1 MKSKLKP
8 LIDSRL
14 SMLDWTDEQSL
25 KVVDRIRGE
34 EKVKKKMSLAMV
46 LALALALLA
55 VTGLAVTL
63 WKNYY
68 DNMAKNE
75 GENGYFDTWSGQRRA
90 DFVLDM
96 AKEGAAFNSEALD
109 RLKDAATSETE
120 KADIATRLLMDK
132 YDLSEDTITAISIME
147 KEKGPLPGWSLEDKA
162 KYTRMLVETGTLGA
176 DEEMYW
182 LPGEG
187 DLTIEQAGEMAKAAI
202 KDKYGAR
209 DRDFEAM
216 RVIAELRSCA
226 DEQANKVW
234 RVFYL
239 NPDQDLY
246 DMPVFDVK
254 LEAGTGEIIEIL
266 AKADY
271 EEENQQP
278 LDEEGLKLD
287 RRLISAF
294 KKARPYTVEEL
305 AGLVQEFKPRLAE
318 LEAFRKD
325 WGGYYAGY
333 RHVLDQDIRLPEEG
347 MVKAEDARKTAEEA
361 VLSLPNWTRKRLN
374 MFEPFAQ
381 VYYHSKELNKPVY
394 LFIYTWKG
402 ANTKTEEEQDK
413 PEIYSKM
420 LFDEFSK
427 DKAAPP
433 SSVSVLIDARTGQTI
448 GGVRIEELSDDRP
461 SGMMEL
467 TQIK

>member
-14 SMLDWTDEQSL
+14 SMLDWTDKQSL
-25 KVVDRIRGE
+25 KVMNRIKGE

-68 DNMAKNE
+68 NNMAKNE
-75 GENGYFDTWSGQRRA
+75 GESGYFDTWSGQRRA
-90 DFVLDM
+90 DLVLDM
-96 AKEGAAFNSEALD
+96 AKEGAAFDREALD
-109 RLKDAATSETE
+109 KLKDAATNEEE
-120 KADIATRLLMDK
+120 KADIATQLLMEK
-132 YDLSEDTITAISIME
+132 YDLSEDTITVISIME

-162 KYTRMLVETGTLGA
+162 KYTQMLVKTGTLGA

-187 DLTIEQAGEMAKAAI
+187 DLTIEQAGEMAKAAV
-202 KDKYGAR
+202 KDKYGAK
-209 DRDFEAM
+209 DQDFEAM
-216 RVIAELRSCA
+216 RMIAELRSYA
-226 DEQANKVW
+226 DEKENKVW

-239 NPDQDLY
+239 KPDQDLY

-254 LEAGTGEIIEIL
+254 LEARTGEVIEII
-266 AKADY
+266 AKTDY
-271 EEENQQP
+271 EKENQKP
-278 LDEEGLKLD
+278 MDEEGLKLD
-287 RRLISAF
+287 QCLMSAF
-294 KKARPYTVEEL
+294 KKAWPYTVEEL
-305 AGLVQEFKPRLAE
+305 AGLVREFKPRLAE

-325 WGGYYAGY
+325 WGGYYAAY

-347 MVKAEDARKTAEEA
+347 MVKAEDARKTAEDA
-361 VLSLPNWTRKRLN
+361 VLNLPNWTQERLS

-381 VYYHSKELNKPVY
+381 VYYHSRELNKPVY
-394 LFIYTWKG
+394 LFIYTWKS
-402 ANTKTEEEQDK
+402 ANTKTEEEQDN

-427 DKAAPP
+427 DKAEPP
-433 SSVSVLIDARTGQTI
+433 ASVSVLIDAQTGQTI
-448 GGVRIEELSDDRP
+448 GGVRIEELSDDHP